1 MKDLIKELFHS
12 VGLKISKYPTGD
24 LKRRLQIINHFK
36 IDLIFDVGA
45 NIGQYAILMRKLGF
59 KGKIISFE
67 PRLEAYEKMVKKSTK
82 DKGWI
87 AVHSALG
94 NEDGKT
100 EINVAGNLFSSSILD
115 MKCTH
120 LKSAP
125 ESAYTGNEE
134 INISKLDSIFTNYV
148 KEKDQV
154 WLKIDTQGF
163 EKSVLDGAENSLSR
177 ISGIQLEMSLTQ
189 LYEGELLYMD
199 MIKHL
204 ESKGYTLYSLE
215 AGFSDPK
222 SGRLL
227 QVDGIF
233 FKENN

>member
-45 NIGQYAILMRKLGF
+45 NIGQYSILMRKLGF

-163 EKSVLDGAENSLSR
+163 EEQVLDGADLILSKVKVLQIELSL
-177 ISGIQLEMSLTQ
+177 IPLYKGQKLYLEMI
-189 LYEGELLYMD
+189 E
-199 MIKHL
+199 
-204 ESKGYTLYSLE
+204 
-215 AGFSDPK
+215 
-222 SGRLL
+222 
-227 QVDGIF
+227 
-233 FKENN
+233 